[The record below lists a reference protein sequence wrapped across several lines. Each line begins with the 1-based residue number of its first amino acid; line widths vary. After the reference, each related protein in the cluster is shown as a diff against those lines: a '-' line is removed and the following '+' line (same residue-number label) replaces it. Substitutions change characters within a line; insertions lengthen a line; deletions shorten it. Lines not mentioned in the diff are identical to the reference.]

1 MLSVTNKPLM
11 LSVIML
17 NVAVLSV
24 DMLSVVAQICYHLN
38 FVSYEAKKVL
48 LHRWQKERI
57 TMKCLGAKQVLKC
70 IKKKILSK
78 NLSEFFSWKNRT
90 LKLHRRLQKKLLTY
104 GATIFLEAQSPIQL
118 KSKGLFTRK
127 SDFALG
133 LQVYNTNSIFL
144 YTKMN

>member
-48 LHRWQKERI
+48 LHR
-57 TMKCLGAKQVLKC
+57 
-70 IKKKILSK
+70 
-78 NLSEFFSWKNRT
+78 
-90 LKLHRRLQKKLLTY
+90 
-104 GATIFLEAQSPIQL
+104 
-118 KSKGLFTRK
+118 
-127 SDFALG
+127 
-133 LQVYNTNSIFL
+133 
-144 YTKMN
+144 